1 MYTQICIYIYIY
13 IYVYTLYVYITHMQ
27 IDVYIYANRCV
38 YIYIYIYITCSS
50 QGHLRWDSLGEYL
63 ALGVAVGDYLYVFID
78 SMHRDNDIFI
88 ESNIFMK

>member
-1 MYTQICIYIYIY
+1 MYIY

-38 YIYIYIYITCSS
+38 YIYIYITCSS

-88 ESNIFMK
+88 ETSI